1 MSCGWCLQVSQ
12 VALPVYVRR
21 VRSILEQYRA
31 SPKAD
36 RHTLQDC
43 LCCLETLAAMTLA
56 PSVTDVV
63 LQPHS
68 RIKASLGCEMPVISV
83 EWLPSRH

>member
-1 MSCGWCLQVSQ
+1 MQVSQ
-12 VALPVYVRR
+12 VALPVFMRR
-21 VRSILEQYRA
+21 VRSILEQYR
-31 SPKAD
+31 SSKAD

-68 RIKASLGCEMPVISV
+68 RIKASPRL
-83 EWLPSRH
+83 

>member
-1 MSCGWCLQVSQ
+1 MFVQ
-12 VALPVYVRR
+12 R

-56 PSVTDVV
+56 PAVTDVV
-63 LQPHS
+63 LPPHS
-68 RIKASLGCEMPVISV
+68 RIKASLGCEKVVISV
-83 EWLPSRH
+83 E